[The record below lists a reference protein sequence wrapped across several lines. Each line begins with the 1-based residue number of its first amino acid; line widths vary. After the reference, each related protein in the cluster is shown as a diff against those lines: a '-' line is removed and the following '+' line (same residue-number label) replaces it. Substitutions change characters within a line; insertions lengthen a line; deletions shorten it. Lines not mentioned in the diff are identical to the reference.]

1 MEGVPLPRFQQSGGE
16 MTQENESRQDAKV
29 LLPDSETGESVFVND
44 RQPTPSVGV
53 IYENDAWLKPLF
65 EALSN
70 SGIAHEGI
78 DVRAHGFDLLD
89 ARKHTLYLNRV
100 SPSSY
105 MRGNAGAIAHAHA
118 LLATLEATGSMV
130 VNGSRSFR
138 METSKV
144 SQQLLMNGLGVLTP
158 ETHAISNPAAIGD
171 LIDQLRFPL
180 ILKPDTGG
188 SGALIRRIENREHLL
203 ALIDD
208 SEVFPPGHLMLLQ
221 EIITSVDGT
230 ISRVEFVD
238 GEFLLAMKVKP
249 QNTFNLCP
257 AEGCPRNPIEAGLV
271 ADANFEAWPDVPQ
284 DAVAQAREIL
294 RAAQLDI
301 GGVEWMETAD
311 GRRVFIDINATSVYR
326 EDMQK
331 ALGVDGFQVVCDYLT
346 RELAKEA
353 AKSELRSPRRLGS

>member
-1 MEGVPLPRFQQSGGE
+1 MTRKNGTRPDTGLLQPDTGE
-16 MTQENESRQDAKV
+16 
-29 LLPDSETGESVFVND
+29 GESVFVHD
-44 RQPTPSVGV
+44 APIIPSVGV
-53 IYENDAWLKPLF
+53 IFENDAWLKPLF
-65 EALSN
+65 EALTR

-78 DVRAHGFDLLD
+78 DVRSHGFDLLA

-171 LIDQLRFPL
+171 LIDQLHFPL

-208 SEVFPPGHLMLLQ
+208 PEVFPPGHLMLLQ
-221 EIITSVDGT
+221 EVITSVYGT
-230 ISRVEFVD
+230 IS
-238 GEFLLAMKVKP
+238 
-249 QNTFNLCP
+249 
-257 AEGCPRNPIEAGLV
+257 
-271 ADANFEAWPDVPQ
+271 
-284 DAVAQAREIL
+284 
-294 RAAQLDI
+294 
-301 GGVEWMETAD
+301 
-311 GRRVFIDINATSVYR
+311 
-326 EDMQK
+326 
-331 ALGVDGFQVVCDYLT
+331 
-346 RELAKEA
+346 
-353 AKSELRSPRRLGS
+353 

>member
-208 SEVFPPGHLMLLQ
+208 PDVFPPGHLMLLQ

>member
-1 MEGVPLPRFQQSGGE
+1 MTRKNGTRSDTDLLQPNTGE
-16 MTQENESRQDAKV
+16 
-29 LLPDSETGESVFVND
+29 GESVFVND
-44 RQPTPSVGV
+44 APTIPSVGV
-53 IYENDAWLKPLF
+53 IFENDAWLKPLF
-65 EALSN
+65 EALTR

-78 DVRAHGFDLLD
+78 DVRSHGFDLLA

-171 LIDQLRFPL
+171 LIDQLHFPL

-208 SEVFPPGHLMLLQ
+208 PEVFPPGHLMLLQ

-257 AEGCPRNPIEAGLV
+257 AEGCPRNPIEAGAV
-271 ADANFEAWPDVPQ
+271 ADATFEAWPDVPQ

-301 GGVEWMETAD
+301 GGVEWMDTAD

-331 ALGVDGFQVVCDYLT
+331 AVGVDGFQTVCDYLT

-353 AKSELRSPRRLGS
+353 ATSEFRIPRRLG

>member
-1 MEGVPLPRFQQSGGE
+1 
-16 MTQENESRQDAKV
+16 MTQEKGLEQNSEILSPESGDGDSV
-29 LLPDSETGESVFVND
+29 LLHEQQTV
-44 RQPTPSVGV
+44 PTIGV

-65 EALSN
+65 EALSK
-70 SGIAHEGI
+70 SGISHEGI
-78 DVRAHGFDLLD
+78 DVRAHGFDLLA

-144 SQQLLMNGLGVLTP
+144 AQQLLMNGLGVLTP
-158 ETHAISNPAAIGD
+158 ETHAVSNPAAIRD

-188 SGALIRRIENREHLL
+188 SGALIRRIENHEHLL
-203 ALIDD
+203 ALVDD
-208 SEVFPPGHLMLLQ
+208 PEVFPKGHLMLLQ

-257 AEGCPRNPIEAGLV
+257 AEGCPRNPIEEGMI
-271 ADANFEAWPDVPQ
+271 ADATFDAWPDVPQ

-301 GGVEWMETAD
+301 GGVEWMDTAD

-331 ALGVDGFQVVCDYLT
+331 ALGIDGFQVVCDYLT

-353 AKSELRSPRRLGS
+353 SKSGLRMPRRPG

>member
-1 MEGVPLPRFQQSGGE
+1 
-16 MTQENESRQDAKV
+16 MTQENGSRQDAKV
-29 LLPDSETGESVFVND
+29 LLPDSTVGESVFVNE

-70 SGIAHEGI
+70 SGISHEGI
-78 DVRAHGFDLLD
+78 DVRAHGFDLLA

-158 ETHAISNPAAIGD
+158 ETHAISNPAAITEM
-171 LIDQLRFPL
+171 IDQLRFPL

-188 SGALIRRIENREHLL
+188 SGALIRRIENREQLM

-208 SEVFPPGHLMLLQ
+208 PEVFPSGHLMLLQ

-257 AEGCPRNPIEAGLV
+257 AEGCPRNPIEAGV
-271 ADANFEAWPDVPQ
+271 IADATFEAWPDVPQ

-301 GGVEWMETAD
+301 GGVEWMDTAD

-353 AKSELRSPRRLGS
+353 AKSELRIPRRLG

>member
-1 MEGVPLPRFQQSGGE
+1 MAQQ
-16 MTQENESRQDAKV
+16 K
-29 LLPDSETGESVFVND
+29 DSQRNTDLISPVTEQGESLFID
-44 RQPTPSVGV
+44 DHPTVPTVGV

-65 EALSN
+65 EALAN

-78 DVRAHGFDLLD
+78 DVRSHGFDLLS
-89 ARKHTLYLNRV
+89 AREHTLYLNRV

-105 MRGNAGAIAHAHA
+105 MRGNAGAISHAHA

-158 ETHAISNPAAIGD
+158 ETYAVSNPAAIHEM
-171 LIDQLRFPL
+171 IDQLSFPL

-188 SGALIRRIENREHLL
+188 SGALIRRIENKAHLL
-203 ALIDD
+203 ALVDD
-208 SEVFPPGHLMLLQ
+208 PEVFPNGHLMLLQ

-249 QNTFNLCP
+249 HNTFNLCP

-271 ADANFEAWPDVPQ
+271 ADASFEAWPDVPQ

-294 RAAQLDI
+294 RAAKLDI
-301 GGVEWMETAD
+301 GGVEWMDTAD
-311 GRRVFIDINATSVYR
+311 GRRIFIDINATSVYR

-331 ALGVDGFQVVCDYLT
+331 ALGVNGFQVVCDYLT

-353 AKSELRSPRRLGS
+353 AKSELRLPRRLGS

>member
-1 MEGVPLPRFQQSGGE
+1 MTRKNGTRSDTNLLQPDTGE
-16 MTQENESRQDAKV
+16 
-29 LLPDSETGESVFVND
+29 GESVIVHD
-44 RQPTPSVGV
+44 APTIPSVGV
-53 IYENDAWLKPLF
+53 IFENDAWLKPLF
-65 EALSN
+65 EALTR

-78 DVRAHGFDLLD
+78 DVRSHGFDLLA

-171 LIDQLRFPL
+171 LIDQLHFPL

-208 SEVFPPGHLMLLQ
+208 PEVFPPGHLMLLQ

-257 AEGCPRNPIEAGLV
+257 AEGCPRNPIEAGAV
-271 ADANFEAWPDVPQ
+271 ADATFEAWPDVPQ

-301 GGVEWMETAD
+301 GGVEWMDTAD
-311 GRRVFIDINATSVYR
+311 GQRIFIDINATSVYR

-331 ALGVDGFQVVCDYLT
+331 AVGVDGFQTVCDYLT

-353 AKSELRSPRRLGS
+353 AKSEFRIPRRLGS

>member
-208 SEVFPPGHLMLLQ
+208 QEIFPPGHLMLLQ